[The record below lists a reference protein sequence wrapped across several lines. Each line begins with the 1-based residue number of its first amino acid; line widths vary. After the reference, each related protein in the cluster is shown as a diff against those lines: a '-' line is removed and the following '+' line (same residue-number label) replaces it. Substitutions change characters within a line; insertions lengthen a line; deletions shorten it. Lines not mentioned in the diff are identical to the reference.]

1 MTHLE
6 LVPVPPV
13 AQLAG
18 VSQHYGKTVALNN
31 ITLDIPARCMV
42 GLIGPDGVG
51 KSSLLSLISGARVIE
66 QGNVMV
72 LGGDMRDP
80 KHRRDVCPRI
90 AWMPQGLGKNLYHT
104 LSVYENVDFF
114 ARLFGHDKAER
125 EVRINEL
132 LTSTGLAPF
141 RDRPAGKLSGGM
153 KQKLGLC
160 CALIHD
166 PELLILDEPTT
177 GVDPLSRAQ
186 FWDLIDSIRQRQ
198 SNMSVLVAT
207 AYMEEAERF
216 DWLVAMNAGEV
227 LATGSAE
234 ELRQQT
240 QSATLEEAFIAL
252 LPEAQRQAHQAVVI
266 PPYQAEN
273 AEIAIEAR
281 DLTMRFGSFVAVD
294 HVNFRIPRGEIF
306 GFLGSNGCGKS
317 TTMKMLTG
325 LLPASEGEAWLFGQP
340 VDPKDIDT
348 RRRVGYMSQAFSL
361 YNELT
366 VRQNLELHARLF
378 HIPEAE
384 IPARVAEMS
393 ERFKLNDVEDV
404 LPESLPLGIRQRLSL
419 AVAVIH
425 RPEMLI
431 LDEPTSGVD
440 PVARDMFWQ
449 LMVDLSR
456 QDKVTIF
463 ISTHFMNE
471 AERCDRISLMHAGK
485 VLASGT
491 PQELV
496 EKRGAAS
503 LEEAF
508 IAYLQEAAGQSNEAE
523 APPVIHDATLAPRQG
538 FSLRRLFSYSRRE
551 ALELRRDP
559 VRSTLALMG
568 TVILMLI
575 MGYGISM
582 DVENLRFAVLD
593 RDQTVSSQAWTLNLS
608 GSRYFIEQ
616 PPLTSYDELDRR
628 MRAGDITVAIE
639 IPPNFGR
646 DIARGTPVELGV
658 WIDGA
663 MPSRAETVKGYVQAM
678 HQSWLQDVASRQ
690 SAPASQSGLMN
701 IETRYRY
708 NPDVKSLPAIV
719 PAVIP
724 LLLMMIP
731 SMLSALSVV
740 REKELG
746 SIINLYVTPTTRSE
760 FLLGKQL
767 PYIALGMLN
776 FFLLCALSVFVF
788 GVPHKGSFL
797 TLTLAALLYIIIA
810 TGMGLLIS
818 TFMKSQIAA
827 IFGTAIITLIPAT
840 QFSGMIDP
848 VASLEGPGRWIGEVY
863 PTSHFLTIARGT
875 FSKALDLT
883 DLWQLF
889 YPVADSH
896 PAGDGLKHPAAEK
909 TGGMMR
915 HLRNIF
921 NLGIKELRSLLGDK
935 AMLTLIVFSFT
946 VSVYSS
952 ATVTPGSLNLAP
964 IAIADMDQSQL
975 SNRIVNSFYRPWFLP
990 PEMITADEMDAGLDA
1005 GRYTF
1010 AINIPPNFQRDVLAG
1025 RQPDIQVNV
1034 DATRMSQAFTGNG
1047 YIQNII
1053 NGEVNSF
1060 VARYRDNSEPLVS
1073 LETRMRF
1080 NPNLDPAW
1088 FGGVMAIINNITM
1101 LAIVLTGSA
1110 LIREREHGTV
1120 EHLLVMPITPFE
1132 IMMAKIWSMGLVVL
1146 VVSGLSLVLMVKGV
1160 LGVPIEGSIPLFML
1174 GVALSLFATTS
1185 IGIFMGTIARSMPQ
1199 LGLLVILVLLPLQM
1213 LSGGSTPRESMPQMV
1228 QDIMLTMPTTH
1239 FVSLAQAILYRG
1251 AGFEIVWPQFLTLMA
1266 IGGVFFTIAL
1276 LRFRKTIGTMA

>member
-1 MTHLE
+1 MKTVARLE
-6 LVPVPPV
+6 N
-13 AQLAG
+13 
-18 VSQHYGKTVALNN
+18 VSQHFGATVALKD
-31 ITLDIPARCMV
+31 ITLSIPARRMV

-66 QGNVMV
+66 HGNIMV
-72 LGGDMRDP
+72 LGGDMSEVR
-80 KHRRDVCPRI
+80 HRQDVCPKI

-125 EVRINEL
+125 DIRINEL
-132 LTSTGLAPF
+132 LQSTGLAPF

-166 PELLILDEPTT
+166 PQLLILDEPTT

-198 SNMSVLVAT
+198 PEMSVLVAT

-227 LATGSAE
+227 LATGSAD
-234 ELRQQT
+234 ELKAHTASQ
-240 QSATLEEAFIAL
+240 TLEQAFIAL
-252 LPEAQRQAHQAVVI
+252 LPEAQRLAHKEVII
-266 PPYQAEN
+266 PPRN
-273 AEIAIEAR
+273 ADESEIAIEAR
-281 DLTMRFGSFVAVD
+281 GLTMRFGQFVAVD
-294 HVNFRIPRGEIF
+294 HVNFRIARGEIF

-340 VDPKDIDT
+340 VDPRDIET

-361 YNELT
+361 YSELT

-378 HIPEAE
+378 HIPDAE
-384 IPARVAEMS
+384 IPGRIAEMS
-393 ERFKLNDVEDV
+393 QRFMLEEVEDT
-404 LPESLPLGIRQRLSL
+404 LPASLPLGIRQRLSL

-449 LMVDLSR
+449 LMVDLAR
-456 QDKVTIF
+456 QDRVTIF

-485 VLASGT
+485 VLASDT
-491 PQELV
+491 PQALV
-496 EKRGAAS
+496 EQRGSAS

-508 IAYLQEAAGQSNEAE
+508 IAWLQEAADAAQPPDAQAAPIPAMEHKAE
-523 APPVIHDATLAPRQG
+523 SVAPRQA
-538 FSLRRLFSYSRRE
+538 FSLQRLFSYSRRE

-559 VRSTLALMG
+559 VRSTLALLG
-568 TVILMLI
+568 TVILMFI

-582 DVENLRFAVLD
+582 DVEDLRFAVLD
-593 RDQTVSSQAWTLNLS
+593 RDQTVSSQGWSQNIA

-616 PPLTSYDELDRR
+616 PPLQSYSELDRR
-628 MRAGDITVAIE
+628 MRNGELAVAIE

-646 DIARGTPVELGV
+646 DIARGTPVQIGV
-658 WIDGA
+658 WVDGA
-663 MPSRAETVKGYVQAM
+663 MPNRAETVRGYVQAM
-678 HQSWLQDVASRQ
+678 HLAWLQEMAGRQASPNRDT
-690 SAPASQSGLMN
+690 SLIS

-731 SMLSALSVV
+731 AMLSALSVV

-760 FLLGKQL
+760 FLLGKQV
-767 PYIALGMLN
+767 PYIVLGMFN

-797 TLTLAALLYIIIA
+797 TLTLAALLYVTIA
-810 TGMGLLIS
+810 TGLGLLIS

-848 VASLEGPGRWIGEVY
+848 VASLEGPGRWIGQIY

-875 FSKALDLT
+875 FSKALNLT
-883 DLWQLF
+883 DLWGSF
-889 YPVADSH
+889 IP
-896 PAGDGLKHPAAEK
+896 
-909 TGGMMR
+909 
-915 HLRNIF
+915 
-921 NLGIKELRSLLGDK
+921 LL
-935 AMLTLIVFSFT
+935 
-946 VSVYSS
+946 
-952 ATVTPGSLNLAP
+952 
-964 IAIADMDQSQL
+964 IA
-975 SNRIVNSFYRPWFLP
+975 V
-990 PEMITADEMDAGLDA
+990 
-1005 GRYTF
+1005 
-1010 AINIPPNFQRDVLAG
+1010 
-1025 RQPDIQVNV
+1025 
-1034 DATRMSQAFTGNG
+1034 
-1047 YIQNII
+1047 
-1053 NGEVNSF
+1053 
-1060 VARYRDNSEPLVS
+1060 PLV
-1073 LETRMRF
+1073 L
-1080 NPNLDPAW
+1080 
-1088 FGGVMAIINNITM
+1088 
-1101 LAIVLTGSA
+1101 
-1110 LIREREHGTV
+1110 
-1120 EHLLVMPITPFE
+1120 
-1132 IMMAKIWSMGLVVL
+1132 
-1146 VVSGLSLVLMVKGV
+1146 GLSVWLLKKQ
-1160 LGVPIEGSIPLFML
+1160 EG
-1174 GVALSLFATTS
+1174 
-1185 IGIFMGTIARSMPQ
+1185 
-1199 LGLLVILVLLPLQM
+1199 
-1213 LSGGSTPRESMPQMV
+1213 
-1228 QDIMLTMPTTH
+1228 
-1239 FVSLAQAILYRG
+1239 
-1251 AGFEIVWPQFLTLMA
+1251 
-1266 IGGVFFTIAL
+1266 
-1276 LRFRKTIGTMA
+1276 